1 VASDTVANQ
10 NDKEISQG
18 SKIVEIVDCNKPI
31 NELERMEW
39 IWQFKDDNFC
49 TIMAKLY

>member
-1 VASDTVANQ
+1 LTYPYLNSKEEVASDTVANQ

-31 NELERMEW
+31 NELERME
-39 IWQFKDDNFC
+39 
-49 TIMAKLY
+49 